1 MMLNVTVYAQCSI
14 HGEKCIHY
22 SERQDINCLRCLQ
35 NEPLNDSIIA
45 DQKKIISKQEIFIES
60 TNQTISSLDTEL
72 TESKNQTSKEKT
84 KKKNAI
90 IGAISAGFVAVIEGV
105 VLFFAFK

>member
-1 MMLNVTVYAQCSI
+1 
-14 HGEKCIHY
+14 
-22 SERQDINCLRCLQ
+22 
-35 NEPLNDSIIA
+35 
-45 DQKKIISKQEIFIES
+45 
-60 TNQTISSLDTEL
+60 LDAEL